1 MPTWNPLNSDPV
13 TGDSIPVAF
22 LELEGRTLAL
32 RAFFIG
38 GSPPPSPVE
47 GQGWIDST
55 SSPYK
60 AYLYVRIDAGP
71 AAWQPIG
78 PLSRLPAAINADPS
92 VVDDRQAP
100 HEFKAL
106 RVENRNA
113 LPPAAAGNAGLLVY
127 RTTDGELW
135 LSDQPISGAWKG
147 LLSITPAAS
156 YDTQE
161 LPVEGDLGN
170 DATNPPVKTRNGVLE
185 GWLFSATNQRRT
197 FAFVVPNNWQGA
209 TDLKLRL
216 HQVLNANQSAHDAI
230 EWSGEIRALAPQ
242 NDVTSKTATALADAT
257 TDIGSVT
264 DAIGSGGGPHITT
277 LLLDYDDGANPI
289 AAGSLLLVTVWRK
302 TVGGAGKA
310 GGTLVFRADL
320 AYAQRPRHERA

>member
-1 MPTWNPLNSDPV
+1 MAGIGARRPSAVREPV
-13 TGDSIPVAF
+13 
-22 LELEGRTLAL
+22 
-32 RAFFIG
+32 
-38 GSPPPSPVE
+38 
-47 GQGWIDST
+47 
-55 SSPYK
+55 
-60 AYLYVRIDAGP
+60 
-71 AAWQPIG
+71 
-78 PLSRLPAAINADPS
+78 
-92 VVDDRQAP
+92 
-100 HEFKAL
+100 
-106 RVENRNA
+106 
-113 LPPAAAGNAGLLVY
+113 
-127 RTTDGELW
+127 
-135 LSDQPISGAWKG
+135 
-147 LLSITPAAS
+147 LSITPTAS

-170 DATNPPVKTRNGVLE
+170 VATNPPVKTKNGVLE
-185 GWLFSATNQRRT
+185 GWLFSATSQRRT

-216 HQVLNANQSAHDAI
+216 HQVLDANQSAHDAI

-242 NDVTSKTATALADAT
+242 NDATSKTATALADAA

-264 DAIGSGGGPHITT
+264 AAIGSGGGPHITT
-277 LLLDYDDGANPI
+277 LVLDYDDGSNPI